1 MTEKIASLESPI
13 DAMYLIHKA
22 LRAEAARA
30 EEAADGLEVDASLQR
45 FKLVFN
51 SWATALVYHAELEDK
66 YIGGPLSN
74 GRSAAPA
81 NSLNAAI
88 MAMEDELHR
97 ELVERVQDVLT
108 LLNKEIRDQKV
119 ITRTKQHLYRQVVTL
134 RITQEDHLET
144 EEALVLPALRAQMD
158 EREQLE
164 VARGLL
170 IDEEA
175 EDPRWIIDWVAQH
188 LNSTERELLAELETR
203 FDGHE

>member
-30 EEAADGLEVDASLQR
+30 EEAVEGLEVDASLQS

-51 SWATALVYHAELEDK
+51 AWATALVYHAELEDK
-66 YIGGPLSN
+66 FIGEPLSN
-74 GRSAAPA
+74 GSSAAKA
-81 NSLNAAI
+81 NSLDAAI
-88 MAMEDELHR
+88 MEMEDGLHR
-97 ELVERVQDVLT
+97 ELVERVQDVLDI
-108 LLNKEIRDQKV
+108 LNTEIRDQKV
-119 ITRTKQHLYRQVVTL
+119 ITRTKQHLHRQVVTL

-158 EREQLE
+158 EQEQLE

-170 IDEEA
+170 IDGEA
-175 EDPRWIIDWVAQH
+175 EDPRWIIDWVTQH
-188 LNSTERELLAELETR
+188 LDGTERELLSGLEAR
-203 FDGHE
+203 FTES